1 MMNNNE
7 KVRPTTEQE
16 AVLYFLDCDS
26 YEEKW
31 NSLTV
36 IHEFLSDYVINSL
49 AVAMDVVVPDGDLE
63 ERYSSLQSCIRAHRR
78 FEVKR

>member
-1 MMNNNE
+1 MNNE
-7 KVRPTTEQE
+7 KRIRPTNEQE

-31 NSLTV
+31 NALAT
-36 IHEFLSDYVINSL
+36 IHDFLSDYVIDTL
-49 AVAMDVVVPDGDLE
+49 AVAMDVVIPDGDLE
-63 ERYSSLQSCIRAHRR
+63 ERYRNLQTCINAHRR